1 MVLPPIPWEPPPG
14 IRAHRGASSQD
25 QSAQCP
31 GCPLWLGRIKDTGQ
45 WAAPVLGLSSPY
57 LTSALAGEHEWKIVS
72 TGITD
77 CYFNVTELPPGS
89 TAKFRVACVN
99 KAGQGPY
106 SNPSVKVHLEATG
119 EQALSRGRGVAC
131 GLWGALRILES
142 HSIFSPGLWEMRC
155 HLKSSPSIPL
165 SGSHLPFLPAG
176 ARAVPAKDVAVP
188 IPEKVA
194 SSRSTQTPE
203 EQQEPVAAEAPPTTP
218 PRKHKGVV
226 HKADGAEQEG
236 APTGVLPPPAPHEE
250 GVPPDPELPPN
261 ITVYVPP
268 ELMFTP
274 PRTVA
279 SPHTDTST
287 QGSPVPPTD
296 TSPPPQTLSPSKSP
310 TTSPVS
316 TTPSSAPT
324 RSPTPNT
331 TPARK
336 MPPYMVT
343 SFISMPPTSPPA
355 LESTTTPPSSKEAP
369 AAGGVPGAK
378 DSTTLRQG
386 VPQKP
391 YTFLDEKAR

>member
-1 MVLPPIPWEPPPG
+1 MSWL
-14 IRAHRGASSQD
+14 S
-25 QSAQCP
+25 
-31 GCPLWLGRIKDTGQ
+31 LWLGRIKDGGQ
-45 WAAPVLGLSSPY
+45 WAAPVPGLPSPY

-72 TGITD
+72 TGIAD

-106 SNPSVKVHLEATG
+106 SNPSVKVHLEAAG
-119 EQALSRGRGVAC
+119 EQGLSRGRGAAMGPPVASWVH
-131 GLWGALRILES
+131 WGFLS
-142 HSIFSPGLWEMRC
+142 HRAFSPLGLWEMRC
-155 HLKSSPSIPL
+155 HLHSTPSLPPP
-165 SGSHLPFLPAG
+165 GSHLSLLPAD
-176 ARAVPAKDVAVP
+176 ALAAPAKDVAVP

-194 SSRSTQTPE
+194 SSRSTQTAE
-203 EQQEPVAAEAPPTTP
+203 EQLEPVAAGAPPITP

-226 HKADGAEQEG
+226 QKAAGAEQEG
-236 APTGVLPPPAPHEE
+236 ALPGVLPPPAPHEE

-279 SPHTDTST
+279 SPHTDSST
-287 QGSPVPPTD
+287 HGSPVSPMD
-296 TSPPPQTLSPSKSP
+296 TSPPPQALSPSKSP
-310 TTSPVS
+310 TISPVS
-316 TTPSSAPT
+316 TTAGSAPT
-324 RSPTPNT
+324 WSPTPNT

-355 LESTTTPPSSKEAP
+355 LEPTTTPPSSKEPP
-369 AAGGVPGAK
+369 AASEVPGAK
-378 DSTTLRQG
+378 DSTALRQG